1 VLAFVKRLVKVTH
14 FEEIESRFL
23 IEKRKNL
30 LKAPVN
36 KLTNRG
42 MGATE
47 TEHAFSMCD
56 VSRELN
62 LLDT

>member
-1 VLAFVKRLVKVTH
+1 MKRLVKVTH

-23 IEKRKNL
+23 VEKRKNL

-42 MGATE
+42 MGAATE

-62 LLDT
+62 LLDTQGF